1 MQIEDVIGANIAE
14 AREERGITQN
24 DLGQQLGQYLE
35 KDWSRQMV
43 WAAERGKR
51 AFTAVELVAFAHV
64 LEVGVDHLLTPGVEV
79 RDIEMPSGV
88 SISRSELFEATLP
101 SEPVREVFH
110 DMQQALADLAG
121 DFSNAQER
129 MGSLSVL
136 IDQARRLT
144 GKRKK

>member
-1 MQIEDVIGANIAE
+1 MEIEAVIGANIAE
-14 AREERGITQN
+14 TREQRGVTQGE
-24 DLGQQLGQYLE
+24 LGKQLGHYLE

-64 LEVGVDHLLTPGVEV
+64 LGVGVDQLLTPGVEV
-79 RDIEMPSGV
+79 RGIDMPSGAT
-88 SISRSELFEATLP
+88 ISRSELFEATLP

-110 DMQQALADLAG
+110 DMQQALADLVEG
-121 DFSNAQER
+121 LSNAQER
-129 MGSLSVL
+129 AGSLSVQ

-144 GKRKK
+144 GKEEK